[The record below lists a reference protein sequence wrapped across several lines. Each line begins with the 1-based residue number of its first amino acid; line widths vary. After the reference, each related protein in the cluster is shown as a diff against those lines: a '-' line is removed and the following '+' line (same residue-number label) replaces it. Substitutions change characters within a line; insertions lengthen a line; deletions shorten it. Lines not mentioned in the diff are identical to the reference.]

1 MGMEGMVADRNS
13 AEEEL
18 IIERIS
24 GKNTP
29 MLDDKGV
36 SNSIPCEEI

>member
-1 MGMEGMVADRNS
+1 MGMEGMVADGNS

-24 GKNTP
+24 RKKYAN
-29 MLDDKGV
+29 V
-36 SNSIPCEEI
+36 R